1 MVEIEITEDQRKRAK
16 ELYEFNV
23 LKGSVTK
30 GKGNEVGALGEVIV
44 LDYFSEKTET
54 EYVGSYDYDMIIKK
68 KKVDVKTKLQ
78 NFAPKPYHRA
88 NIFAYNI
95 RQKCDYYCF
104 VAILSDLSKGWI
116 IGWKQKDKFFEEA
129 IFRKKGEVDE
139 GGTNEG
145 WTFKDDCY
153 CLNNS
158 QLDNKIKK
166 KVKDI

>member
-1 MVEIEITEDQRKRAK
+1 MIEIDITEDQRQRAK

-23 LKGSVTK
+23 LKGSVTE

-44 LDYFSEKTET
+44 WDQFKKIT
-54 EYVGSYDYDMIIKK
+54 EYVGSYDYDMIIRG

-116 IGWKQKDKFFEEA
+116 IGWKEKERFFKEA
-129 IFRKKGEVDE
+129 IFKKKGEVDNV
-139 GGTNEG
+139 GTNEG
-145 WTFKDDCY
+145 WVFKGDCY
-153 CLNNS
+153 CLNND
-158 QLDNKIKK
+158 QLDNK
-166 KVKDI
+166 VKERSSSIN